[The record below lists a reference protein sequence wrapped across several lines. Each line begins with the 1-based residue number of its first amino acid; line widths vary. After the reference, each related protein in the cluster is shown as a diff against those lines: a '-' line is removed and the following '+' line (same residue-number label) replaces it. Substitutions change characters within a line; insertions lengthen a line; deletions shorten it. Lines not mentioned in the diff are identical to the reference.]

1 MWKLWFFKNGDQ
13 KRGKFRKKSSWTYS
27 SRDKNVIKWKNI
39 AHERVYHVTK
49 ENFENFKNCG
59 NYEFFRQI
67 FWKFIATLAAV
78 QFFLKL
84 AYIIYNYISFN
95 PWKKIL
101 EHSIGSRV
109 IRHVSLGRLCGCLKI
124 NGWSDQK
131 TNHTL
136 WSKTSDFR
144 WVILIFSSELWSIWR
159 QEFFE
164 NLASPK
170 NVHVKKCQ
178 ILHNSELKIG
188 IPHLKS
194 DVLLHNV

>member
-1 MWKLWFFKNGDQ
+1 MLTKKEGNSE
-13 KRGKFRKKSSWTYS
+13 KKSSWTYS
-27 SRDKNVIKWKNI
+27 SRDKNVIKWKNT
-39 AHERVYHVTK
+39 AHERAYHMTK

-101 EHSIGSRV
+101 EHSIGSQV
-109 IRHVSLGRLCGCLKI
+109 IRYVPLGRLSDSLKI
-124 NGWSDQK
+124 NGLSDQK

-136 WSKTSDFR
+136 WSKTSDFM
-144 WVILIFSSELWSIWR
+144 WGIPIFSSELWSIWN
-159 QEFFE
+159 FFTSTFFG
-164 NLASPK
+164 A
-170 NVHVKKCQ
+170 
-178 ILHNSELKIG
+178 G
-188 IPHLKS
+188 
-194 DVLLHNV
+194 